1 MPSLTHRAYAGAADL
16 AAVLELWLAARAVDR
31 GDLWPPL
38 DTLQGELLA
47 CPQGTPYTGL
57 WEDQHGVLVGVA
69 MLLDESVLLSCTRVG
84 ADDERLAS
92 AMLSWGLA
100 SAGRAARGAGECA
113 SLFVPVC
120 SDDRRL
126 AALLERTGFQEDAWQ
141 TLRME
146 RALHTPI
153 DAPSPPQA
161 VLIRP
166 FVASRDLA
174 AATALHG
181 RLFVGGR
188 KSVNERCALMDAPGY
203 RPELDLVAVLAD
215 GTLAGYA
222 LAICCELERQRLGQ
236 RLCWLEF
243 VGVDQGYRKRGL
255 GRALTLELLQAMRAA
270 GLDTVRLSTGAAN
283 LAARRLFE
291 DCGFQVRQRIR
302 WYVREAERPA
312 LAGLPHAWSEGA
324 LSA

>member
-1 MPSLTHRAYAGAADL
+1 MPILKHRAYRGAADR

-38 DTLQGELLA
+38 DTLQAELVA
-47 CPQGTPYTGL
+47 CPQGTPYARL
-57 WEDQHGVLVGVA
+57 WEDHHGVLVGVA
-69 MLLDESVLLSCTRVG
+69 MLLDESVLVSCTRVG

-100 SAGRAARGAGECA
+100 SAGQAASGAGECV

-126 AALLERTGFQEDAWQ
+126 AALLERAGFQEDAWQ

-146 RALHTPI
+146 RALDTPI
-153 DAPSPPQA
+153 DAPLPLPA

-188 KSVNERCALMDAPGY
+188 KSVDERSALMSAPGY

-215 GTLAGYA
+215 GTLVGYA

-236 RLCWLEF
+236 RLCWIEF
-243 VGVDQGYRKRGL
+243 VGVDPCYRERGL
-255 GRALTLELLQAMRAA
+255 GRALTLQLLQAMRAA

-291 DCGFQVRQRIR
+291 CCGFQVRQRIR
-302 WYVREAERPA
+302 WYVREAARPA
-312 LAGLPHAWSEGA
+312 LAGLSHAWTEDV
-324 LSA
+324 LSG